1 MPKSYKY
8 ALGIDS
14 ESNMYIVNIGFV
26 NIYEIG
32 GSIKDE
38 FEGKI
43 VKPSTEVIVDDVEEV
58 LTEALP
64 NGAHNADDNIND
76 FSTMP
81 IGQISGAIKII
92 VDGKIIKVLTRARF
106 DDTENVIAIQRPKE

>member
-8 ALGIDS
+8 TPGIGS
-14 ESNMYIVNIGFV
+14 ESNIYIVNIGFV
-26 NIYEIG
+26 NIYKIS

-43 VKPSTEVIVDDVEEV
+43 VEPSTEVIVDDVEEV

-64 NGAHNADDNIND
+64 NGVRNADNNVND

-81 IGQISGAIKII
+81 IGQISDAIKII
-92 VDGKIIKVLTRARF
+92 VDSKIIKRLTRARF
-106 DDTENVIAIQRPKE
+106 DDTENVIAIQKPKE